1 MIFCQNFIAKKNW
14 QAFSRYKICQAL
26 SLEVA
31 ITLPVAGYFL
41 PLMPQRFSHQTGPR
55 SHQTAGQQLRAHY
68 GLTQDWLA
76 HYLQV
81 PRSTLS
87 MDELDRASLPMASTL
102 RLVPLLLGVPA
113 PEGPAPEPAAT
124 PTAAGQA
131 AARELLVERQRE
143 CQYQAQRL
151 GRQQEKLRV
160 RLRQVRLR
168 LQTLP
173 ALLASLAPAPADE
186 RQHRVLG
193 YWAADAPAQ
202 LRDDEAALAVL
213 DLRQRVLAFELEE
226 LGTLLAGPADS
237 PTA

>member
-1 MIFCQNFIAKKNW
+1 
-14 QAFSRYKICQAL
+14 
-26 SLEVA
+26 
-31 ITLPVAGYFL
+31 
-41 PLMPQRFSHQTGPR
+41 MPRRFSHQTGPR
-55 SHQTAGQQLRAHY
+55 AYQTAGQLLRAHY
-68 GLTQDWLA
+68 GLTQQWLA

-81 PRSTLS
+81 PRSTLA
-87 MDELDRASLPMASTL
+87 MQELDRASLPLASTL

-131 AARELLVERQRE
+131 ATLALLAGRQRE
-143 CQYQAQRL
+143 VAYQLVQL
-151 GRQQEKLRV
+151 GRQQEQLRV

-186 RQHRVLG
+186 PQRRVLG

-213 DLRQRVLAFELEE
+213 DLRQRVLAFELAE
-226 LGTLLAGPADS
+226 LETLLGGPAA
-237 PTA
+237 PTPEPLPE